1 METPAV
7 VQVAN
12 LEKTYRLGNVMVNA
26 LRGVNLTLYQ
36 AEFVVITG
44 PSGSGKTTL
53 LNIIGTLDKP
63 SSGKVSIDGEDITGM
78 KDGQLTKLRRYKIG
92 FVFQFHN
99 LIPVLTAQ
107 ENVELPLLT
116 AGVKSKAAQE
126 RASLMLERVGLKER
140 LTHLPDELS
149 GGEQQRVA
157 IARALANHP
166 KIILAD
172 EPTGDLDTKT
182 GTEVV
187 QIMYEATKKENASV
201 LVVTHDPVVAD
212 RAEKLFEMRD
222 GMITKGPQQR
232 LRESYRLRAI
242 EPVPPEPARSLSQPN
257 STNWSV

>member
-99 LIPVLTAQ
+99 LIPVLTAL

-116 AGVKSKAAQE
+116 AGVKPKAAQE

-187 QIMYEATKKENASV
+187 QIMYEAAKKENASV

-212 RAEKLFEMRD
+212 RAERLFEMRD
-222 GMITKGPQQR
+222 GMITKGPQQHP
-232 LRESYRLRAI
+232 RESYRMRAI

-257 STNWSV
+257 